1 MAEFAIDMRKVFDVE
16 NCETPQSCNDQDS
29 KPVEAEVYQDGD
41 FGGAE
46 IRVGTMV
53 VYVTHDDLRG
63 ATVSIWRKFD
73 PNSGPDIIH
82 EFPLR
87 SIGL

>member
-1 MAEFAIDMRKVFDVE
+1 MRKLFEVE
-16 NCETPQSCNDQDS
+16 TCEPPQACNDQGS
-29 KPVEAEVYQDGD
+29 KLVIAEVYQDGD

-63 ATVSIWRKFD
+63 ATVSIWRNFD
-73 PNSGPDIIH
+73 PKSAPDIIH
-82 EFPLR
+82 EFPLP